1 MAQPLYVLEAVDVR
15 RADEPES
22 SRDVTLSKL
31 ALPEIKRKTSGYAP
45 GGGVGEVN
53 FSFPQVDPIEPK
65 FELKGLDPDMLRKMG
80 FAAGLYDKWTFAGA
94 VRNKQG
100 GQVLSARAI
109 IQGVVSAWT
118 PDEFSVG
125 EFFGCNYL
133 LHEVTHYEFHLD
145 GEELWYWD
153 FYERE
158 GRSGGVS
165 WFSDI
170 RTALGGG

>member
-15 RADEPES
+15 RADEPDS
-22 SRDVTLSKL
+22 SRAITLNKL
-31 ALPEIKRKTSGYAP
+31 AIPEIKRKTGAYAP

-53 FSFPQVDPIEPK
+53 WTFPQVDPIEPK
-65 FELKGLDPDMLRKMG
+65 FELKGFDPDILRKMG
-80 FAAGLYDKWTFAGA
+80 FAAGSYDKWVFAGA

-100 GQVLSARAI
+100 GGLMPARAI
-109 IQGVVSAWT
+109 IQGVIATWS

-125 EFFGCNYL
+125 EMFGCNHEL
-133 LHEVTHYEFHLD
+133 QEVTHYEFHLD

-165 WFSDI
+165 WFGDI
-170 RTALGGG
+170 RTALGGN